1 MFDLCYL
8 CQHKQLTKM
17 KMKNLRLLLIAFLC
31 TVAVNATAQKKFSV
45 YGVGFYNVENLFD
58 TCHDVGKRDFEY
70 LPNGSNRWN
79 ARKYKSKLRNM
90 SRALA
95 DLGTDVL
102 PNVGCAVIGMA
113 EVENAKA
120 LDDLTAEAPLRARG
134 YKYILVEGPDMRG
147 VDVALLYNP
156 SLFTPT
162 DTAYHYYIKKDVEA
176 EEEDEAREE
185 LELTEDEQAVSNA
198 AEKDPTIAAVLKP
211 DMLPKYPGGVAE
223 LMKWMQEEVKYP
235 TAAAKDKI
243 EGRVLVQFVVNEH
256 GKVVNPKVIKGV
268 HPLLDAEALRAVS
281 EMKDWEPGVKNGV
294 AVRVKYTLPV
304 RFAMDGGPDLPKNV
318 SHTRGFLTITGK
330 LAGETVTIIVCHWPS
345 RFNGSER
352 REWAGHQV
360 HKIVEDLLAKNPDNK
375 IFVMGDLNDDP
386 TNKSVTEGLR
396 GKAEIKDVKEG
407 DMYNP
412 WYNILAKDGQGTLA
426 YGGSWNLFDQILMT
440 PNLLDIS
447 GKKDY
452 TTLKYWKCQIQRR
465 NYLFQTEGRYK
476 GNPKRTHAGGVWL
489 DGYSDHLPTIVY
501 LVKEQ
506 K

>member
-1 MFDLCYL
+1 
-8 CQHKQLTKM
+8 M
-17 KMKNLRLLLIAFLC
+17 KMKNLRLLLITFLC
-31 TVAVNATAQKKFSV
+31 TVAVNAMAQKKFSV
-45 YGVGFYNVENLFD
+45 YGVGFYNQENLFD
-58 TCHDVGKRDFEY
+58 TCHDVGKRDFEF
-70 LPNGSNRWN
+70 LPTGSNRWN

-95 DLGTDVL
+95 DMGTDVL
-102 PNVGCAVIGMA
+102 PNVGCAIIGLS

-156 SLFTPT
+156 ALFTPT
-162 DTAYHYYIKKDVEA
+162 DTTYHYYYKKDVKEET
-176 EEEDEAREE
+176 EEEAMDELRLSREE
-185 LELTEDEQAVSNA
+185 QALENSVRWDDVEVPDQQPEFPGGASRLVEWLNKSIRYPEAARA
-198 AEKDPTIAAVLKP
+198 AER
-211 DMLPKYPGGVAE
+211 
-223 LMKWMQEEVKYP
+223 
-235 TAAAKDKI
+235 
-243 EGRVLVQFVVNEH
+243 EGRVIVQFVVDKD
-256 GKVVNPKVIKGV
+256 GSVLSPKVLSGIS
-268 HPLLDAEALRAVS
+268 PDIDSEALRVVG
-281 EMKDWEPGVKNGV
+281 EMPKWEAGMKEGVP
-294 AVRVKYTLPV
+294 VRSKYTIPVTFSFAKVNLP
-304 RFAMDGGPDLPKNV
+304 LNV

-345 RFNGSER
+345 RFSGSER
-352 REWAGHQV
+352 REWAGQQV

-375 IFVMGDLNDDP
+375 VFVMGDLNDDP

-396 GKAEIKDVKEG
+396 GKSEIKDVKDG

-412 WYNILAKDGQGTLA
+412 WYNILVKEGQGTLA

-440 PNLLDIS
+440 PNILDRE

-452 TTLKYWKCQIQRR
+452 SSLKYWKCQIFRR

>member
-1 MFDLCYL
+1 
-8 CQHKQLTKM
+8 M
-17 KMKNLRLLLIAFLC
+17 KMKNLRLLLLTIMC
-31 TVAVNATAQKKFSV
+31 TVAVNAMAQKKYSV

-95 DLGTDVL
+95 ELGTDVL

-120 LDDLTAEAPLRARG
+120 LDDLTAEEPLRARG
-134 YKYILVEGPDMRG
+134 YKYILVEGPDQRG

-156 SLFTPT
+156 ALFTPT
-162 DTAYHYYIKKDVEA
+162 DTVYHYYYKKDVKEET
-176 EEEDEAREE
+176 EEEAMDELR
-185 LELTEDEQAVSNA
+185 LTNEEQAVA
-198 AEKDPTIAAVLKP
+198 DAVEKDPTVEANSDQIQ
-211 DMLPKYPGGVAE
+211 LPKYPGGMAE
-223 LMKWMQEEVKYP
+223 LMKWMQKEVKYP
-235 TAAAKDKI
+235 KDALREEI
-243 EGRVLVQFVVNEH
+243 EGRVLVQFYVDRD
-256 GKVVNPKVIKGV
+256 GKVMNPKVLKGI
-268 HPLLDAEALRAVS
+268 HPLLDAEALRAVG
-281 EMKDWEPGVKNGV
+281 EMKNWEPGMKDGV
-294 AVRVKYTLPV
+294 PLKVLYRLPV
-304 RFAMDGGPDLPKNV
+304 RFALGGSDVPENV

-345 RFNGSER
+345 RFSGSER
-352 REWAGHQV
+352 REWAGQQV

-447 GKKDY
+447 GNKDY

>member
-1 MFDLCYL
+1 
-8 CQHKQLTKM
+8 M
-17 KMKNLRLLLIAFLC
+17 KMKNLRLLLITIMC
-31 TVAVNATAQKKFSV
+31 IVAMNASAQKKFSV
-45 YGVGFYNVENLFD
+45 YGVGFYNQENLFD

-102 PNVGCAVIGMA
+102 PNVGCAIIGLS

-120 LDDLTAEAPLRARG
+120 LDDLTAEEPLRARG
-134 YKYILVEGPDMRG
+134 YKYILVEGPDQRG

-156 SLFTPT
+156 ALFTPT
-162 DTAYHYYIKKDVEA
+162 DTVYHYYYKKDVKEET
-176 EEEDEAREE
+176 EEEAADELRLSNE
-185 LELTEDEQAVSNA
+185 EQAVA
-198 AEKDPTIAAVLKP
+198 DAVEKDPTVVDVLKP
-211 DMLPKYPGGVAE
+211 DMLPKYPGGMAE
-223 LMKWMQEEVKYP
+223 LMKWLQKEVKYP

-281 EMKDWEPGVKNGV
+281 EMKNWEQGVKDGV
-294 AVRVKYTLPV
+294 AVRVRYTLPV
-304 RFAMDGGPDLPKNV
+304 RFAIGGTDVPENV

-330 LAGETVTIIVCHWPS
+330 LAGETVTIIVCHWP
-345 RFNGSER
+345 R
-352 REWAGHQV
+352 
-360 HKIVEDLLAKNPDNK
+360 

-412 WYNILAKDGQGTLA
+412 WYNILVKEGQGTLA

-440 PNLLDIS
+440 PNILDRE

-452 TTLKYWKCQIQRR
+452 SSLKYWKCQIFRR

>member
-1 MFDLCYL
+1 MI
-8 CQHKQLTKM
+8 T
-17 KMKNLRLLLIAFLC
+17 FLC
-31 TVAVNATAQKKFSV
+31 TVAVNAMAQKKFSV
-45 YGVGFYNVENLFD
+45 YGVGFYNQENLFD
-58 TCHDVGKRDFEY
+58 TCHDVGKRDFEF
-70 LPNGSNRWN
+70 LPTGSNRWN

-95 DLGTDVL
+95 DMGTDVL
-102 PNVGCAVIGMA
+102 PNVGCAIIGLS

-156 SLFTPT
+156 ALFTPT
-162 DTAYHYYIKKDVEA
+162 DTTYHYYYKKDVKEET
-176 EEEDEAREE
+176 EEEAMDELRLSREE
-185 LELTEDEQAVSNA
+185 QALENSVRWDDVEVPDQQPKFPGGASRLVEWLNKSIRYPEAARA
-198 AEKDPTIAAVLKP
+198 AER
-211 DMLPKYPGGVAE
+211 
-223 LMKWMQEEVKYP
+223 
-235 TAAAKDKI
+235 
-243 EGRVLVQFVVNEH
+243 EGRVIVQFVVDKD
-256 GKVVNPKVIKGV
+256 GSVLSPKVLSGIS
-268 HPLLDAEALRAVS
+268 PDIDAEALRVVG
-281 EMKDWEPGVKNGV
+281 EMPKWEAGMKEGVP
-294 AVRVKYTLPV
+294 VRSKYTIPVTFSFAKVNLP
-304 RFAMDGGPDLPKNV
+304 LNV

-345 RFNGSER
+345 RFSGSER
-352 REWAGHQV
+352 REWAGQQV

-375 IFVMGDLNDDP
+375 VFVMGDLNDDP

-396 GKAEIKDVKEG
+396 GKSEIKDVKDG

-412 WYNILAKDGQGTLA
+412 WYNILVKEGQGTLA

-440 PNLLDIS
+440 PNIIDRE

-452 TTLKYWKCQIQRR
+452 SSLKYWKCQIFRR

>member
-1 MFDLCYL
+1 
-8 CQHKQLTKM
+8 M
-17 KMKNLRLLLIAFLC
+17 KMKNLRLLLITFLC
-31 TVAVNATAQKKFSV
+31 TVAVNAMAQKKFSV
-45 YGVGFYNVENLFD
+45 YGVGFYNQENLFD
-58 TCHDVGKRDFEY
+58 TCHDVGKRDFEF
-70 LPNGSNRWN
+70 LPTGSNRWN

-95 DLGTDVL
+95 DMGTDVL
-102 PNVGCAVIGMA
+102 PNVGCAIIGLS

-120 LDDLTAEAPLRARG
+120 LDDLTAEEPLRARG

-156 SLFTPT
+156 ALFTPT
-162 DTAYHYYIKKDVEA
+162 DTTYHYYYKKDVKEET
-176 EEEDEAREE
+176 EEEAMDELRLSREE
-185 LELTEDEQAVSNA
+185 QALENSVRWDDVEVPDQQPEFPGGASRLVEWLNKSIRYPEAARA
-198 AEKDPTIAAVLKP
+198 AER
-211 DMLPKYPGGVAE
+211 
-223 LMKWMQEEVKYP
+223 
-235 TAAAKDKI
+235 
-243 EGRVLVQFVVNEH
+243 EGRVIVQFVVDKD
-256 GKVVNPKVIKGV
+256 GSVLSPKVLSGIS
-268 HPLLDAEALRAVS
+268 PDIDSEALRVVG
-281 EMKDWEPGVKNGV
+281 EMPKWEAGMKEGVP
-294 AVRVKYTLPV
+294 VRSKYTIPVTFSFAKVNLP
-304 RFAMDGGPDLPKNV
+304 LNV

-345 RFNGSER
+345 RFSGSER
-352 REWAGHQV
+352 REWAGQQV

-396 GKAEIKDVKEG
+396 GKSEIKDVKDG

-412 WYNILAKDGQGTLA
+412 WYNILVKEGQGTLA

-440 PNLLDIS
+440 PNILDRE

-452 TTLKYWKCQIQRR
+452 SSLKYWKCQIFRR

>member
-1 MFDLCYL
+1 M
-8 CQHKQLTKM
+8 M
-17 KMKNLRLLLIAFLC
+17 KMKNLRLLLITFLC
-31 TVAVNATAQKKFSV
+31 TVAVNAMAQKKFSV
-45 YGVGFYNVENLFD
+45 YGVGFYNQENLFD
-58 TCHDVGKRDFEY
+58 TCHDVGKRDFEF
-70 LPNGSNRWN
+70 LPTGSNRWN

-95 DLGTDVL
+95 DMGTDVL
-102 PNVGCAVIGMA
+102 PNVGCAIIGLS

-120 LDDLTAEAPLRARG
+120 LDDLTAEEPLRARG

-156 SLFTPT
+156 ALFTPT
-162 DTAYHYYIKKDVEA
+162 DTTYHYYYKKDVKEET
-176 EEEDEAREE
+176 EEEAMDELRLSREE
-185 LELTEDEQAVSNA
+185 QALENSVRWDDVEVPDQQPEFPGGASRLVEWLNKSIRYPEAARA
-198 AEKDPTIAAVLKP
+198 AER
-211 DMLPKYPGGVAE
+211 
-223 LMKWMQEEVKYP
+223 
-235 TAAAKDKI
+235 
-243 EGRVLVQFVVNEH
+243 EGRVIVQFVVDKD
-256 GKVVNPKVIKGV
+256 GSVLSPKVLSGIS
-268 HPLLDAEALRAVS
+268 PDIDSEALRVVG
-281 EMKDWEPGVKNGV
+281 EMPKWEAGMKEGVP
-294 AVRVKYTLPV
+294 VRSKYTIPVTFSFAKVNLP
-304 RFAMDGGPDLPKNV
+304 LNV

-345 RFNGSER
+345 RFSGSER
-352 REWAGHQV
+352 REWAGQQV

-396 GKAEIKDVKEG
+396 GKSEIKDVKDG

-412 WYNILAKDGQGTLA
+412 WYNILVKEGQGTLA

-440 PNLLDIS
+440 PNILDRE

-452 TTLKYWKCQIQRR
+452 SSLKYWKCQIFRR

>member
-1 MFDLCYL
+1 
-8 CQHKQLTKM
+8 M
-17 KMKNLRLLLIAFLC
+17 KMKNLRLLLITFLC
-31 TVAVNATAQKKFSV
+31 TVAVNAMAQKKFSV
-45 YGVGFYNVENLFD
+45 YGVGFYNQENLFD
-58 TCHDVGKRDFEY
+58 TCHDEGKRDFEF
-70 LPNGSNRWN
+70 LPTGSNRWN

-95 DLGTDVL
+95 DMGTDVL
-102 PNVGCAVIGMA
+102 PNVGCAIIGLS

-120 LDDLTAEAPLRARG
+120 LDDLTAEEPLRARG

-156 SLFTPT
+156 ALFTPT
-162 DTAYHYYIKKDVEA
+162 DTVYHYYYKKDVKEET
-176 EEEDEAREE
+176 EEEAMDELRLSREE
-185 LELTEDEQAVSNA
+185 QALENSVRWDDVEVPDQQPKFPGGASRLVEWLNKSIRYPEAARA
-198 AEKDPTIAAVLKP
+198 AER
-211 DMLPKYPGGVAE
+211 
-223 LMKWMQEEVKYP
+223 
-235 TAAAKDKI
+235 
-243 EGRVLVQFVVNEH
+243 EGRVIVQFVVDKD
-256 GKVVNPKVIKGV
+256 GSVLSPKVLSGIS
-268 HPLLDAEALRAVS
+268 PDIDAEALRVVG
-281 EMKDWEPGVKNGV
+281 EMPKWEAGMKEGVP
-294 AVRVKYTLPV
+294 VRSKYTIPVTFSFAKVNLP
-304 RFAMDGGPDLPKNV
+304 LNV

-345 RFNGSER
+345 RFSGSER
-352 REWAGHQV
+352 REWAGQQV
-360 HKIVEDLLAKNPDNK
+360 HNIVEDLLVKNPDNK

-396 GKAEIKDVKEG
+396 GKSEIKDVKDG

-412 WYNILAKDGQGTLA
+412 WYNILVKEGQGTLA

-440 PNLLDIS
+440 PNIIDRE

-452 TTLKYWKCQIQRR
+452 SSLKYWKCQIFRR

>member
-1 MFDLCYL
+1 
-8 CQHKQLTKM
+8 M
-17 KMKNLRLLLIAFLC
+17 KMKNLRLLLITFLC
-31 TVAVNATAQKKFSV
+31 TVAVNAMAQKKFSV
-45 YGVGFYNVENLFD
+45 YGVGFYNQENLFD
-58 TCHDVGKRDFEY
+58 TCHDVGKRDFEF
-70 LPNGSNRWN
+70 LPTGSNRWN

-95 DLGTDVL
+95 DMGTDVL
-102 PNVGCAVIGMA
+102 PNVGCAIIGLS

-156 SLFTPT
+156 ALFTPT
-162 DTAYHYYIKKDVEA
+162 DTTYHYYYKKDVKEET
-176 EEEDEAREE
+176 EEEAMDELRLSREE
-185 LELTEDEQAVSNA
+185 QALENSVRWDDVEVPDQQPEFPGGASRLVEWLNKSIRYPEAARA
-198 AEKDPTIAAVLKP
+198 AER
-211 DMLPKYPGGVAE
+211 
-223 LMKWMQEEVKYP
+223 
-235 TAAAKDKI
+235 
-243 EGRVLVQFVVNEH
+243 EGRVIVQFVVDKD
-256 GKVVNPKVIKGV
+256 GSVLSPKVLSGIS
-268 HPLLDAEALRAVS
+268 PDIDSEALRVVG
-281 EMKDWEPGVKNGV
+281 EMPKWEAGMKEGVP
-294 AVRVKYTLPV
+294 VRSKYTIPVTFSFAKVNLP
-304 RFAMDGGPDLPKNV
+304 LNV
-318 SHTRGFLTITGK
+318 SHPRGFLTITGK

-345 RFNGSER
+345 RFSGSER
-352 REWAGHQV
+352 REWAGQQV

-396 GKAEIKDVKEG
+396 GKSEIKDVKDG

-412 WYNILAKDGQGTLA
+412 WYNILVKEGQGTLA

-440 PNLLDIS
+440 PNILDRE

-452 TTLKYWKCQIQRR
+452 SSLKYWKCQIFRR

>member
-1 MFDLCYL
+1 
-8 CQHKQLTKM
+8 
-17 KMKNLRLLLIAFLC
+17 MKNLRLLLITFLC
-31 TVAVNATAQKKFSV
+31 TVAVNAMAQKKFSV
-45 YGVGFYNVENLFD
+45 YGVGFYNQENLFD
-58 TCHDVGKRDFEY
+58 TCHDVGKRDFEF
-70 LPNGSNRWN
+70 LPTGSNRWN

-95 DLGTDVL
+95 DMGTDVL
-102 PNVGCAVIGMA
+102 PNVGCAIIGLS

-120 LDDLTAEAPLRARG
+120 LDDLTAEEPLRARG

-156 SLFTPT
+156 ALFTPT
-162 DTAYHYYIKKDVEA
+162 DTTYHYYYKKDVKEET
-176 EEEDEAREE
+176 EEEAMDELRLSREE
-185 LELTEDEQAVSNA
+185 QALENSVRWDDVEVPDQQPEFPGGASRLVEWLNKSIRYPEAARA
-198 AEKDPTIAAVLKP
+198 AER
-211 DMLPKYPGGVAE
+211 
-223 LMKWMQEEVKYP
+223 
-235 TAAAKDKI
+235 
-243 EGRVLVQFVVNEH
+243 EGRVIVQFVVDKD
-256 GKVVNPKVIKGV
+256 GSVLSPKVLSGIS
-268 HPLLDAEALRAVS
+268 PDIDSEALRVVG
-281 EMKDWEPGVKNGV
+281 EMPKWEAGMKEGVP
-294 AVRVKYTLPV
+294 VRSKYTIPVTFSFAKVNLP
-304 RFAMDGGPDLPKNV
+304 LNV

-345 RFNGSER
+345 RFSGSER
-352 REWAGHQV
+352 REWAGQQV

-396 GKAEIKDVKEG
+396 GKSEIKDVKDG

-412 WYNILAKDGQGTLA
+412 WYNILVKEGQGTLA

-440 PNLLDIS
+440 PNILDRE

-452 TTLKYWKCQIQRR
+452 SSLKYWKCQIFRR

>member
-1 MFDLCYL
+1 
-8 CQHKQLTKM
+8 M
-17 KMKNLRLLLIAFLC
+17 KMKNLRLLLITFLC
-31 TVAVNATAQKKFSV
+31 TVAVNAMAQKKFSV
-45 YGVGFYNVENLFD
+45 YGVGFYNQENLFD
-58 TCHDVGKRDFEY
+58 TCHDVGKRDFEF
-70 LPNGSNRWN
+70 LPTGSNRWN

-95 DLGTDVL
+95 DMGTDVL
-102 PNVGCAVIGMA
+102 PNVGCAIIGLS

-156 SLFTPT
+156 ALFTPT
-162 DTAYHYYIKKDVEA
+162 DTTYHYYYKKDVKEET
-176 EEEDEAREE
+176 EEEAMDELRLSREE
-185 LELTEDEQAVSNA
+185 QALENSVRWDDVEVPDQQPEFPGGASRLVEWLNKSIRYPEAARA
-198 AEKDPTIAAVLKP
+198 AER
-211 DMLPKYPGGVAE
+211 
-223 LMKWMQEEVKYP
+223 
-235 TAAAKDKI
+235 
-243 EGRVLVQFVVNEH
+243 EGRVIVQFVVDKD
-256 GKVVNPKVIKGV
+256 GSVLSPKVLSGIS
-268 HPLLDAEALRAVS
+268 PDIDSEALRVVG
-281 EMKDWEPGVKNGV
+281 EMPKWEAGMKEGVP
-294 AVRVKYTLPV
+294 VRSKYTIPVTFSFAKVNLP
-304 RFAMDGGPDLPKNV
+304 LNV

-345 RFNGSER
+345 RFSGSER
-352 REWAGHQV
+352 REWAGQQV

-396 GKAEIKDVKEG
+396 GKSEIKDVKDG

-412 WYNILAKDGQGTLA
+412 WYNILVKEGQGTLA

-440 PNLLDIS
+440 PNILDRE

-452 TTLKYWKCQIQRR
+452 SSLKYWKCQIFRR

>member
-1 MFDLCYL
+1 
-8 CQHKQLTKM
+8 M
-17 KMKNLRLLLIAFLC
+17 KMKNLRLLLITFLC
-31 TVAVNATAQKKFSV
+31 TVAVNAMAQKKFSV
-45 YGVGFYNVENLFD
+45 YGVGFYNQENLFD
-58 TCHDVGKRDFEY
+58 TCHDEGKRDFEF
-70 LPNGSNRWN
+70 LPTGSNRWN

-95 DLGTDVL
+95 DMGTDVL
-102 PNVGCAVIGMA
+102 PNVGCAIIGLS

-120 LDDLTAEAPLRARG
+120 LDDLTAEEPLRARG

-156 SLFTPT
+156 ALFTPT
-162 DTAYHYYIKKDVEA
+162 DTVYHYYYKKDVKEET
-176 EEEDEAREE
+176 EEEAMDELRLSREE
-185 LELTEDEQAVSNA
+185 QALENSVRWDDVEVPDQQPKFPGGASRLVEWLNKSIRYPEAARA
-198 AEKDPTIAAVLKP
+198 AER
-211 DMLPKYPGGVAE
+211 
-223 LMKWMQEEVKYP
+223 
-235 TAAAKDKI
+235 
-243 EGRVLVQFVVNEH
+243 EGRVIVQFVVDKD
-256 GKVVNPKVIKGV
+256 GSVLSPKVLSGIS
-268 HPLLDAEALRAVS
+268 PDIDAEALRVVG
-281 EMKDWEPGVKNGV
+281 EMPKWEAGMKEGVP
-294 AVRVKYTLPV
+294 VRSKYTIPVTFSFAKVNLP
-304 RFAMDGGPDLPKNV
+304 LNV

-345 RFNGSER
+345 RFSGSER
-352 REWAGHQV
+352 REWAGQQV

-396 GKAEIKDVKEG
+396 GKSEIKDVKDG

-412 WYNILAKDGQGTLA
+412 WYNILVKEGQGTLA

-440 PNLLDIS
+440 PNILDRE

-452 TTLKYWKCQIQRR
+452 SSLKYWKCQIFRR

>member
-1 MFDLCYL
+1 MI
-8 CQHKQLTKM
+8 T
-17 KMKNLRLLLIAFLC
+17 FLC
-31 TVAVNATAQKKFSV
+31 TVAVNAMAQKKFSV
-45 YGVGFYNVENLFD
+45 YGVGFYNQENLFD
-58 TCHDVGKRDFEY
+58 TCHDVGKRDFEF
-70 LPNGSNRWN
+70 LPTGSNRWN

-95 DLGTDVL
+95 DMGTDVL
-102 PNVGCAVIGMA
+102 PNVGCAIIGLS

-120 LDDLTAEAPLRARG
+120 LDDLTAEEPLRARG

-156 SLFTPT
+156 ALFTPT
-162 DTAYHYYIKKDVEA
+162 DTTYHYYYKKDVKEET
-176 EEEDEAREE
+176 EEEAMDELRLSREE
-185 LELTEDEQAVSNA
+185 QALENSVRWDDVEVPDQQPEFPGGASRLVEWLNKSIRYPEAARA
-198 AEKDPTIAAVLKP
+198 AER
-211 DMLPKYPGGVAE
+211 
-223 LMKWMQEEVKYP
+223 
-235 TAAAKDKI
+235 
-243 EGRVLVQFVVNEH
+243 EGRVIVQFVVDKD
-256 GKVVNPKVIKGV
+256 GSVLSPKVLSGIS
-268 HPLLDAEALRAVS
+268 PDIDSEALRVVG
-281 EMKDWEPGVKNGV
+281 EMPKWEAGMKEGVP
-294 AVRVKYTLPV
+294 VRSKYTIPVTFSFAKVNLP
-304 RFAMDGGPDLPKNV
+304 LNV

-345 RFNGSER
+345 RFSGSER
-352 REWAGHQV
+352 REWAGQQV

-396 GKAEIKDVKEG
+396 GKSEIKDVKDG

-412 WYNILAKDGQGTLA
+412 WYNILVKEGQGTLA

-440 PNLLDIS
+440 PNILDRE

-452 TTLKYWKCQIQRR
+452 SSLKYWKCQIFRR

>member
-1 MFDLCYL
+1 
-8 CQHKQLTKM
+8 
-17 KMKNLRLLLIAFLC
+17 MKNLRLLLITFLC
-31 TVAVNATAQKKFSV
+31 MVAVNAMAQKKFSV
-45 YGVGFYNVENLFD
+45 YGVGFYNQENLFD
-58 TCHDVGKRDFEY
+58 TCHDVGKRDFEF
-70 LPNGSNRWN
+70 LPTGSNRWN

-95 DLGTDVL
+95 DMGTDVL
-102 PNVGCAVIGMA
+102 PNVGCAIIGLS

-120 LDDLTAEAPLRARG
+120 LDDLTAEEPLRARG

-156 SLFTPT
+156 ALFTPT
-162 DTAYHYYIKKDVEA
+162 DTTYHYYYKKDVKEET
-176 EEEDEAREE
+176 EEEAMDELRLSREE
-185 LELTEDEQAVSNA
+185 QALENSVRWDDVEVPDQQPEFPGGASRLVEWLNKSIRYPEAARA
-198 AEKDPTIAAVLKP
+198 AER
-211 DMLPKYPGGVAE
+211 
-223 LMKWMQEEVKYP
+223 
-235 TAAAKDKI
+235 
-243 EGRVLVQFVVNEH
+243 EGRVIVQFVVDKD
-256 GKVVNPKVIKGV
+256 GSVLSPKVLSGIS
-268 HPLLDAEALRAVS
+268 PDIDSEALRVVG
-281 EMKDWEPGVKNGV
+281 EMPKWEAGMKEGVP
-294 AVRVKYTLPV
+294 VRSKYTIPVTFSFAKVNLP
-304 RFAMDGGPDLPKNV
+304 LNV

-345 RFNGSER
+345 RFSGSER
-352 REWAGHQV
+352 REWAGQQV

-375 IFVMGDLNDDP
+375 VFVMGDLNDDP

-396 GKAEIKDVKEG
+396 GKSEIKDVKDG

-412 WYNILAKDGQGTLA
+412 WYNILVKEGQGTLA

-440 PNLLDIS
+440 PNILDRE

-452 TTLKYWKCQIQRR
+452 SSLKYWKCQIFRR

>member
-1 MFDLCYL
+1 
-8 CQHKQLTKM
+8 
-17 KMKNLRLLLIAFLC
+17 MKNLRLLLITFLC
-31 TVAVNATAQKKFSV
+31 TVAVNAMAQKKFSV
-45 YGVGFYNVENLFD
+45 YGVGFYNQENLFD
-58 TCHDVGKRDFEY
+58 TCHDEGKRDFEF
-70 LPNGSNRWN
+70 LPTGSNRWN

-95 DLGTDVL
+95 DMGTDVL
-102 PNVGCAVIGMA
+102 PNVGCAIIGLS

-120 LDDLTAEAPLRARG
+120 LDDLTAEEPLRARG

-156 SLFTPT
+156 ALFTPT
-162 DTAYHYYIKKDVEA
+162 DTTYHYYYKKDVKEET
-176 EEEDEAREE
+176 EEEAMDELRLSREE
-185 LELTEDEQAVSNA
+185 QALENSVRWDDVEVPDQQPKFPGGASRLVEWLNKSIRYPEAARA
-198 AEKDPTIAAVLKP
+198 AER
-211 DMLPKYPGGVAE
+211 
-223 LMKWMQEEVKYP
+223 
-235 TAAAKDKI
+235 
-243 EGRVLVQFVVNEH
+243 EGRVIVQFVVDKD
-256 GKVVNPKVIKGV
+256 GSVLSPKVLSGIS
-268 HPLLDAEALRAVS
+268 PDIDAEALRVVG
-281 EMKDWEPGVKNGV
+281 EMPKWEAGMKEGVP
-294 AVRVKYTLPV
+294 VRSKYTIPVTFSFAKVNLP
-304 RFAMDGGPDLPKNV
+304 LNV

-345 RFNGSER
+345 RFSGSER
-352 REWAGHQV
+352 REWAGQQV

-375 IFVMGDLNDDP
+375 VFVMGDLNDDP

-396 GKAEIKDVKEG
+396 GKSEIKDVKDG

-412 WYNILAKDGQGTLA
+412 WYNILVKEGQGTLV

-440 PNLLDIS
+440 PNIIDRE

-452 TTLKYWKCQIQRR
+452 SSLKYWKCQIFRR

>member
-1 MFDLCYL
+1 
-8 CQHKQLTKM
+8 
-17 KMKNLRLLLIAFLC
+17 MKNLRLLLITFLC
-31 TVAVNATAQKKFSV
+31 TVAVNAMAQKKFSV
-45 YGVGFYNVENLFD
+45 YGVGFYNQENLFD
-58 TCHDVGKRDFEY
+58 TCHDVGKRDFEF
-70 LPNGSNRWN
+70 LPTGSNRWN

-95 DLGTDVL
+95 DMGTDVL
-102 PNVGCAVIGMA
+102 PNVGCAIIGLS

-156 SLFTPT
+156 ALFTPT
-162 DTAYHYYIKKDVEA
+162 DTTYHYYYKKDVKEET
-176 EEEDEAREE
+176 EEEAMDELRLSREE
-185 LELTEDEQAVSNA
+185 QALENSVRWDDVEVPDQQPKFPGGASRLVEWLNKSIRYPEAARA
-198 AEKDPTIAAVLKP
+198 AER
-211 DMLPKYPGGVAE
+211 
-223 LMKWMQEEVKYP
+223 
-235 TAAAKDKI
+235 
-243 EGRVLVQFVVNEH
+243 EGRVIVQFVVDKD
-256 GKVVNPKVIKGV
+256 GSVLSPKVLSGIS
-268 HPLLDAEALRAVS
+268 PDIDSEALRVVG
-281 EMKDWEPGVKNGV
+281 EMPKWEAGMKEGVP
-294 AVRVKYTLPV
+294 VRSKYTIPVTFSFAKVNLP
-304 RFAMDGGPDLPKNV
+304 LNV

-345 RFNGSER
+345 RFSGSER
-352 REWAGHQV
+352 REWAGQQV

-375 IFVMGDLNDDP
+375 VFVMGDLNDDP

-396 GKAEIKDVKEG
+396 GKSEIKDVKDG

-412 WYNILAKDGQGTLA
+412 WYNILVKEGQGTLA

-440 PNLLDIS
+440 PNILDRE

-452 TTLKYWKCQIQRR
+452 SSLKYWKCQIFRR

>member
-1 MFDLCYL
+1 
-8 CQHKQLTKM
+8 M
-17 KMKNLRLLLIAFLC
+17 KMKNLRLLLITFLC
-31 TVAVNATAQKKFSV
+31 TVAVNAMAQKKFSV
-45 YGVGFYNVENLFD
+45 YGVGFYNQENLFD
-58 TCHDVGKRDFEY
+58 TCHDVGKRDFEF
-70 LPNGSNRWN
+70 LPTGSNRWN

-95 DLGTDVL
+95 DMGTDVL
-102 PNVGCAVIGMA
+102 PNVGCAIIGLS

-120 LDDLTAEAPLRARG
+120 LDDLTAEEPLRARG

-156 SLFTPT
+156 ALFTPT
-162 DTAYHYYIKKDVEA
+162 DTTYHYYYKKDVKEET
-176 EEEDEAREE
+176 EEEAMDELRLSREE
-185 LELTEDEQAVSNA
+185 QALENSVRWDDVEVPDQQPKFPGGASRLVEWLNKSIRYPEAARA
-198 AEKDPTIAAVLKP
+198 AER
-211 DMLPKYPGGVAE
+211 
-223 LMKWMQEEVKYP
+223 
-235 TAAAKDKI
+235 
-243 EGRVLVQFVVNEH
+243 EGRVIVQFVVDKD
-256 GKVVNPKVIKGV
+256 GSVLSPKVLSGIS
-268 HPLLDAEALRAVS
+268 PDIDAEALRVVG
-281 EMKDWEPGVKNGV
+281 EMPKWEAGMKEGVP
-294 AVRVKYTLPV
+294 VRSKYTIPVTFSFAKVNLP
-304 RFAMDGGPDLPKNV
+304 LNV

-345 RFNGSER
+345 RFSGSER
-352 REWAGHQV
+352 REWAGQQV

-375 IFVMGDLNDDP
+375 VFVMGDLNDDP

-396 GKAEIKDVKEG
+396 GKSEIKDVKDG

-412 WYNILAKDGQGTLA
+412 WYNILVKEGQGTLV

-440 PNLLDIS
+440 PNIIDRE

-452 TTLKYWKCQIQRR
+452 SSLKYWKCQIFRR

>member
-1 MFDLCYL
+1 
-8 CQHKQLTKM
+8 M
-17 KMKNLRLLLIAFLC
+17 KMKNLRLLLIIFLC
-31 TVAVNATAQKKFSV
+31 TVAVNAMAQKKFSV
-45 YGVGFYNVENLFD
+45 YGVGFYNQENLFD
-58 TCHDVGKRDFEY
+58 TCHDVGKRDFEF
-70 LPNGSNRWN
+70 LPTGSNRWN

-95 DLGTDVL
+95 DMGTDVL
-102 PNVGCAVIGMA
+102 PNVGCAIIGLS

-156 SLFTPT
+156 ALFTPT
-162 DTAYHYYIKKDVEA
+162 DTTYHYYYKKDVKEET
-176 EEEDEAREE
+176 EEEAMDELRLSRE
-185 LELTEDEQAVSNA
+185 EQAVA
-198 AEKDPTIAAVLKP
+198 DAVEKDPTVVDVLKP
-211 DMLPKYPGGVAE
+211 DMLPKYPGGMAE
-223 LMKWMQEEVKYP
+223 LMKWLQKEVKYP
-235 TAAAKDKI
+235 TAAAKDEI

-281 EMKDWEPGVKNGV
+281 EMKDWEPGMKDGV
-294 AVRVKYTLPV
+294 AVRVRYTLPV
-304 RFAMDGGPDLPKNV
+304 RFAMGGTDVPENV

-345 RFNGSER
+345 RFSGSER
-352 REWAGHQV
+352 REWAGQQV

-375 IFVMGDLNDDP
+375 VFVMGDLNDDP

-396 GKAEIKDVKEG
+396 GKSEIKDVKDG

-412 WYNILAKDGQGTLA
+412 WYNILVKEGQGTLA

-440 PNLLDIS
+440 PNILDRE

-452 TTLKYWKCQIQRR
+452 SSLKYWKCQIFRR

>member
-1 MFDLCYL
+1 
-8 CQHKQLTKM
+8 M

-162 DTAYHYYIKKDVEA
+162 DTAYHYYYNKTEGMDVVEDTVKLTDEQKLQAANAQLDTLDVE
-176 EEEDEAREE
+176 
-185 LELTEDEQAVSNA
+185 
-198 AEKDPTIAAVLKP
+198 
-211 DMLPKYPGGVAE
+211 
-223 LMKWMQEEVKYP
+223 
-235 TAAAKDKI
+235 TA
-243 EGRVLVQFVVNEH
+243 
-256 GKVVNPKVIKGV
+256 
-268 HPLLDAEALRAVS
+268 
-281 EMKDWEPGVKNGV
+281 
-294 AVRVKYTLPV
+294 
-304 RFAMDGGPDLPKNV
+304 LPKNV

-386 TNKSVTEGLR
+386 MNKSVTEGLR

-440 PNLLDIS
+440 PNILNRD

-452 TTLKYWKCQIQRR
+452 SSLKYWKCQIHRR

-489 DGYSDHLPTIVY
+489 DGYSDHLPTVVY

>member
-1 MFDLCYL
+1 MI
-8 CQHKQLTKM
+8 T
-17 KMKNLRLLLIAFLC
+17 FLC
-31 TVAVNATAQKKFSV
+31 TVAVNAMAQKKFSV
-45 YGVGFYNVENLFD
+45 YGVGFYNQENLFD
-58 TCHDVGKRDFEY
+58 TCHDEGKRDFEF
-70 LPNGSNRWN
+70 LPTGSNRWN

-95 DLGTDVL
+95 DMGTDVL
-102 PNVGCAVIGMA
+102 PNVGCAIIGLS

-120 LDDLTAEAPLRARG
+120 LDDLTAEEPLRARG

-156 SLFTPT
+156 ALFTPT
-162 DTAYHYYIKKDVEA
+162 DTVYHYYYKKDVKEET
-176 EEEDEAREE
+176 EEEAMDELRLSREE
-185 LELTEDEQAVSNA
+185 QALENSVRWDDVEVPDQQPKFPGGASRLVEWLNKSIRYPEAARA
-198 AEKDPTIAAVLKP
+198 AER
-211 DMLPKYPGGVAE
+211 
-223 LMKWMQEEVKYP
+223 
-235 TAAAKDKI
+235 
-243 EGRVLVQFVVNEH
+243 EGRVIVQFVVDKD
-256 GKVVNPKVIKGV
+256 GSVLSPKVLSGIS
-268 HPLLDAEALRAVS
+268 PDIDAEALRVVG
-281 EMKDWEPGVKNGV
+281 EMPKWEAGMKEGVP
-294 AVRVKYTLPV
+294 VRSKYTIPVTFSFAKVNLP
-304 RFAMDGGPDLPKNV
+304 LNV

-345 RFNGSER
+345 RFSGSER
-352 REWAGHQV
+352 REWAGQQV
-360 HKIVEDLLAKNPDNK
+360 HNIVEDLLVKNPDNK

-396 GKAEIKDVKEG
+396 GKSEIKDVKDG

-412 WYNILAKDGQGTLA
+412 WYNILVKEGQGTLA

-440 PNLLDIS
+440 PNIIDRE

-452 TTLKYWKCQIQRR
+452 SSLKYWKCQIFRR

>member
-1 MFDLCYL
+1 
-8 CQHKQLTKM
+8 M
-17 KMKNLRLLLIAFLC
+17 KMKNLRLLLLTFLC
-31 TVAVNATAQKKFSV
+31 TVAVNAMAQKKFSV
-45 YGVGFYNVENLFD
+45 YGVGFYNQENLFD
-58 TCHDVGKRDFEY
+58 TCHDVGKRDFEF
-70 LPNGSNRWN
+70 LPTGSNRWN

-95 DLGTDVL
+95 DMGTDVL
-102 PNVGCAVIGMA
+102 PNVGCAIIGLS

-156 SLFTPT
+156 ALFTPT
-162 DTAYHYYIKKDVEA
+162 DTTYHYYYKKDVKEET
-176 EEEDEAREE
+176 EEEAMDELRLSREE
-185 LELTEDEQAVSNA
+185 QALENSVRWDDVEVPDQQPKFPGGASRLVEWLNKSIRYPEAARA
-198 AEKDPTIAAVLKP
+198 AER
-211 DMLPKYPGGVAE
+211 
-223 LMKWMQEEVKYP
+223 
-235 TAAAKDKI
+235 
-243 EGRVLVQFVVNEH
+243 EGRVIVQFVVDKD
-256 GKVVNPKVIKGV
+256 GSALSPMVLSGISPDI
-268 HPLLDAEALRAVS
+268 DSEALRVVG
-281 EMKDWEPGVKNGV
+281 EMPKWEAGMKEGVP
-294 AVRVKYTLPV
+294 VRSKYTIPVTFSFAKANLP
-304 RFAMDGGPDLPKNV
+304 LNV

-345 RFNGSER
+345 RFSGSER
-352 REWAGHQV
+352 REWAGQQV

-375 IFVMGDLNDDP
+375 VFVMGDLNDDP

-396 GKAEIKDVKEG
+396 GKSEIKDVKDG

-412 WYNILAKDGQGTLA
+412 WYNILVKEGQGTLA

-440 PNLLDIS
+440 PNILDRE

-452 TTLKYWKCQIQRR
+452 SSLKYWKCQIFRR

>member
-1 MFDLCYL
+1 
-8 CQHKQLTKM
+8 M
-17 KMKNLRLLLIAFLC
+17 KMKNLRLLLITFLC
-31 TVAVNATAQKKFSV
+31 TVAVNAMAQKKFSV
-45 YGVGFYNVENLFD
+45 YGVGFYNQENLFD
-58 TCHDVGKRDFEY
+58 TCHDEGKRDFEF
-70 LPNGSNRWN
+70 LPSGSNRWN

-95 DLGTDVL
+95 DMGTDVL
-102 PNVGCAVIGMA
+102 PNVGCAIIGLS

-120 LDDLTAEAPLRARG
+120 LDDLTAEEPLRARG

-156 SLFTPT
+156 ALFTPT
-162 DTAYHYYIKKDVEA
+162 DTTYHYYYKKDVKEET
-176 EEEDEAREE
+176 EEEAMDELRLSREE
-185 LELTEDEQAVSNA
+185 QALENSVRWDDVEVPDQQPKFPGGASRLVEWLNKSIRYPEAARA
-198 AEKDPTIAAVLKP
+198 AER
-211 DMLPKYPGGVAE
+211 
-223 LMKWMQEEVKYP
+223 
-235 TAAAKDKI
+235 
-243 EGRVLVQFVVNEH
+243 EGRVIVQFVVDKD
-256 GKVVNPKVIKGV
+256 GSVLSPKVLSGIS
-268 HPLLDAEALRAVS
+268 PDIDAEALRVVG
-281 EMKDWEPGVKNGV
+281 EMPKWEAGMKEGVP
-294 AVRVKYTLPV
+294 VRSKYTIPVTFSFAKVNLP
-304 RFAMDGGPDLPKNV
+304 LNV

-345 RFNGSER
+345 RFSGSER
-352 REWAGHQV
+352 REWAGQQV

-375 IFVMGDLNDDP
+375 VFVMGDLNDDP

-396 GKAEIKDVKEG
+396 GKSEIKDVKDG

-412 WYNILAKDGQGTLA
+412 WYNILVKEGQGTLA

-440 PNLLDIS
+440 PNIIDRE

-452 TTLKYWKCQIQRR
+452 SSLKYWKCQIFRR

>member
-1 MFDLCYL
+1 
-8 CQHKQLTKM
+8 
-17 KMKNLRLLLIAFLC
+17 MKNFRLLLIVFLC
-31 TVAVNATAQKKFSV
+31 GIAMNATAQKKFSV
-45 YGVGFYNVENLFD
+45 YAVGFYNVENLFD

-70 LPNGSNRWN
+70 LPNGTNRWN

-120 LDDLTAEAPLRARG
+120 LDDLTAEEPLRARG

-162 DTAYHYYIKKDVEA
+162 DTVYHYYYNKTKESDVV
-176 EEEDEAREE
+176 EDTVK
-185 LELTEDEQAVSNA
+185 LTDEQKLQAANA
-198 AEKDPTIAAVLKP
+198 QLDTLDI
-211 DMLPKYPGGVAE
+211 DTGLPE
-223 LMKWMQEEVKYP
+223 
-235 TAAAKDKI
+235 
-243 EGRVLVQFVVNEH
+243 
-256 GKVVNPKVIKGV
+256 
-268 HPLLDAEALRAVS
+268 
-281 EMKDWEPGVKNGV
+281 
-294 AVRVKYTLPV
+294 
-304 RFAMDGGPDLPKNV
+304 NV

-345 RFNGSER
+345 RFSGSER
-352 REWAGHQV
+352 REWAGQQV
-360 HKIVEDLLAKNPDNK
+360 HKIVEDLLAKNPENK

-396 GKAEIKDVKEG
+396 GKAEIKDVKKG

-412 WYNILAKDGQGTLA
+412 WYNILAKEGQGTLA

-440 PNLLDIS
+440 PNILDRE

-465 NYLFQTEGRYK
+465 NYLIQTEGRYK

-489 DGYSDHLPTIVY
+489 DGYSDHLPTVVY

>member
-1 MFDLCYL
+1 
-8 CQHKQLTKM
+8 M
-17 KMKNLRLLLIAFLC
+17 KMKNLRLLLITFLC
-31 TVAVNATAQKKFSV
+31 MVAVNAMAQKKFSV
-45 YGVGFYNVENLFD
+45 YGVGFYNQENLFD
-58 TCHDVGKRDFEY
+58 TCHDVGKRDFEF
-70 LPNGSNRWN
+70 LPTGSNRWN

-95 DLGTDVL
+95 DMGTDVL
-102 PNVGCAVIGMA
+102 PNVGCAIIGLS

-120 LDDLTAEAPLRARG
+120 LDDLTAEEPLRARG

-156 SLFTPT
+156 ALFTPT
-162 DTAYHYYIKKDVEA
+162 DTTYHYYYKKDVKEET
-176 EEEDEAREE
+176 EEEAMDELRLSREE
-185 LELTEDEQAVSNA
+185 QALENSVRWDDVEVPDQQPEFPGGASRLVEWLNKSIRYPEAARA
-198 AEKDPTIAAVLKP
+198 AER
-211 DMLPKYPGGVAE
+211 
-223 LMKWMQEEVKYP
+223 
-235 TAAAKDKI
+235 
-243 EGRVLVQFVVNEH
+243 EGRVIVQFVVDKD
-256 GKVVNPKVIKGV
+256 GSVLSPKVLSGIS
-268 HPLLDAEALRAVS
+268 PDIDSEALRVVG
-281 EMKDWEPGVKNGV
+281 EMPKWEAGMKEGVP
-294 AVRVKYTLPV
+294 VRSKYTIPVTFSFAKVNLP
-304 RFAMDGGPDLPKNV
+304 LNV

-345 RFNGSER
+345 RFSGSER
-352 REWAGHQV
+352 REWAGQQV

-375 IFVMGDLNDDP
+375 VFVMGDLNDDP

-396 GKAEIKDVKEG
+396 GKSEIKDVKDG

-412 WYNILAKDGQGTLA
+412 WYNILVKEGQGTLA

-440 PNLLDIS
+440 PNILDRE

-452 TTLKYWKCQIQRR
+452 SSLKYWKCQIFRR

>member
-1 MFDLCYL
+1 
-8 CQHKQLTKM
+8 M
-17 KMKNLRLLLIAFLC
+17 KMKNLRLLLITIMC
-31 TVAVNATAQKKFSV
+31 IVAMNASAQKKFSV
-45 YGVGFYNVENLFD
+45 YGVGFYNQENLFD

-102 PNVGCAVIGMA
+102 PNVGCAIIGLS

-120 LDDLTAEAPLRARG
+120 LDDLTAEEPLRARG
-134 YKYILVEGPDMRG
+134 YKYILVEGPDQRG

-156 SLFTPT
+156 ALFTPT
-162 DTAYHYYIKKDVEA
+162 DTVYHYYYKKDVKEET
-176 EEEDEAREE
+176 EEEAADELRLSNE
-185 LELTEDEQAVSNA
+185 EQAVA
-198 AEKDPTIAAVLKP
+198 DAVEKDPTVVDVLKP
-211 DMLPKYPGGVAE
+211 DMLPKYPGGMAE
-223 LMKWMQEEVKYP
+223 LMKWLQKEVKYP

-281 EMKDWEPGVKNGV
+281 EMKDWEQGVKDGV
-294 AVRVKYTLPV
+294 AVRVRYTLPV
-304 RFAMDGGPDLPKNV
+304 RFAIGGTDVPENV

-345 RFNGSER
+345 RFSGSER
-352 REWAGHQV
+352 REWAGQQV

-412 WYNILAKDGQGTLA
+412 WYNILVKEGQGTLA

-440 PNLLDIS
+440 PNILDRE

-452 TTLKYWKCQIQRR
+452 SSLKY
-465 NYLFQTEGRYK
+465 
-476 GNPKRTHAGGVWL
+476 HAGGVWL

>member
-1 MFDLCYL
+1 
-8 CQHKQLTKM
+8 M
-17 KMKNLRLLLIAFLC
+17 KMKNLRLLLITFLC
-31 TVAVNATAQKKFSV
+31 TVAVNAMAQKKFSV
-45 YGVGFYNVENLFD
+45 YGVGFYNQENLFD
-58 TCHDVGKRDFEY
+58 TCHDEGKRDFEF
-70 LPNGSNRWN
+70 LPTGSNRWN

-95 DLGTDVL
+95 DMGTDVL
-102 PNVGCAVIGMA
+102 PNVGCAIIGLS

-120 LDDLTAEAPLRARG
+120 LDDLTAEEPLRARG

-156 SLFTPT
+156 ALFTPT
-162 DTAYHYYIKKDVEA
+162 DTTYHYYYKKDVKEET
-176 EEEDEAREE
+176 EEEAMDELRLSREE
-185 LELTEDEQAVSNA
+185 QALENSVRWDDVEVPDQQPKFPGGASRLVEWLNKSIRYPEAARA
-198 AEKDPTIAAVLKP
+198 AER
-211 DMLPKYPGGVAE
+211 
-223 LMKWMQEEVKYP
+223 
-235 TAAAKDKI
+235 
-243 EGRVLVQFVVNEH
+243 EGRVIVQFVVDKD
-256 GKVVNPKVIKGV
+256 GSVLSPKVLSGIS
-268 HPLLDAEALRAVS
+268 PDIDAEALRVVG
-281 EMKDWEPGVKNGV
+281 EMPKWEAGMKEGVP
-294 AVRVKYTLPV
+294 VRSKYTIPVTFSFAKVNLP
-304 RFAMDGGPDLPKNV
+304 LNV

-345 RFNGSER
+345 RFSGSER
-352 REWAGHQV
+352 REWAGQQV

-375 IFVMGDLNDDP
+375 VFVMGDLNDDP

-396 GKAEIKDVKEG
+396 GKSEIKDVKDG

-412 WYNILAKDGQGTLA
+412 WYNILVKEGQGTLV

-440 PNLLDIS
+440 PNIIDRE

-452 TTLKYWKCQIQRR
+452 SSLKYWKCQIFRR

>member
-1 MFDLCYL
+1 
-8 CQHKQLTKM
+8 M

-162 DTAYHYYIKKDVEA
+162 DTAYHYYYNKTEGMDVVEDTVKLTDEQKLQAANAQLDTLDVE
-176 EEEDEAREE
+176 
-185 LELTEDEQAVSNA
+185 
-198 AEKDPTIAAVLKP
+198 
-211 DMLPKYPGGVAE
+211 
-223 LMKWMQEEVKYP
+223 
-235 TAAAKDKI
+235 TA
-243 EGRVLVQFVVNEH
+243 
-256 GKVVNPKVIKGV
+256 
-268 HPLLDAEALRAVS
+268 
-281 EMKDWEPGVKNGV
+281 
-294 AVRVKYTLPV
+294 
-304 RFAMDGGPDLPKNV
+304 LPKNV
-318 SHTRGFLTITGK
+318 SQTRGFLTITGK

-386 TNKSVTEGLR
+386 MNKSVTEGLR

-440 PNLLDIS
+440 PNILNRD

-452 TTLKYWKCQIQRR
+452 SSLKYWKCQIHRR

-489 DGYSDHLPTIVY
+489 DGYSDHLPTVVY

>member
-1 MFDLCYL
+1 MI
-8 CQHKQLTKM
+8 T
-17 KMKNLRLLLIAFLC
+17 FLC
-31 TVAVNATAQKKFSV
+31 TVAVNAMAQKKFSV
-45 YGVGFYNVENLFD
+45 YGVGFYNQENLFD
-58 TCHDVGKRDFEY
+58 TCHDVGKRDFEF
-70 LPNGSNRWN
+70 LPTGSNRWN

-95 DLGTDVL
+95 DMGTDVL
-102 PNVGCAVIGMA
+102 PNVGCAIIGLS

-156 SLFTPT
+156 ALFTPT
-162 DTAYHYYIKKDVEA
+162 DTTYHYYYKKDVKEET
-176 EEEDEAREE
+176 EEEAMDELRLSREE
-185 LELTEDEQAVSNA
+185 QALENSVRWDDVEVPDQQPEFPGGASRLVEWLNKSIRYPEAARA
-198 AEKDPTIAAVLKP
+198 AER
-211 DMLPKYPGGVAE
+211 
-223 LMKWMQEEVKYP
+223 
-235 TAAAKDKI
+235 
-243 EGRVLVQFVVNEH
+243 EGRVIVQFVVDKD
-256 GKVVNPKVIKGV
+256 GSVLSPKVLSGIS
-268 HPLLDAEALRAVS
+268 PDIDSEALRVVG
-281 EMKDWEPGVKNGV
+281 EMPKWEAGMKEGVP
-294 AVRVKYTLPV
+294 VRSKYTIPVTFSFAKVNLP
-304 RFAMDGGPDLPKNV
+304 LNV

-345 RFNGSER
+345 RFSGSER
-352 REWAGHQV
+352 REWAGQQV

-396 GKAEIKDVKEG
+396 GKSEIKDVKDG

-412 WYNILAKDGQGTLA
+412 WYNILVKEGQGTLA

-440 PNLLDIS
+440 PNILDRE

-452 TTLKYWKCQIQRR
+452 SSLKYWKCQIFRR

>member
-1 MFDLCYL
+1 
-8 CQHKQLTKM
+8 M
-17 KMKNLRLLLIAFLC
+17 KMKNLRLLLIIFLC
-31 TVAVNATAQKKFSV
+31 TVAVNAMAQKKFSV
-45 YGVGFYNVENLFD
+45 YGVGFYNQENLFD
-58 TCHDVGKRDFEY
+58 TCHDVGKRDFEF
-70 LPNGSNRWN
+70 LPTGSNRWN

-95 DLGTDVL
+95 DMGTDVL
-102 PNVGCAVIGMA
+102 PNVGCAIIGLS

-156 SLFTPT
+156 ALFTPT
-162 DTAYHYYIKKDVEA
+162 DTTYHYYYKKDVKEET
-176 EEEDEAREE
+176 EEEAMDELRLSREE
-185 LELTEDEQAVSNA
+185 QALENSVRWDDVEVPDQQPEFPGGASRLVEWLNKSIRYPEAARA
-198 AEKDPTIAAVLKP
+198 AER
-211 DMLPKYPGGVAE
+211 
-223 LMKWMQEEVKYP
+223 
-235 TAAAKDKI
+235 
-243 EGRVLVQFVVNEH
+243 EGRVIVQFVVDKD
-256 GKVVNPKVIKGV
+256 GSVLSPKVLSGIS
-268 HPLLDAEALRAVS
+268 PDIDSEALRVVG
-281 EMKDWEPGVKNGV
+281 EMPKWEAGMKEGVP
-294 AVRVKYTLPV
+294 VRSKYTIPVTFSFAKVNLP
-304 RFAMDGGPDLPKNV
+304 LNV

-345 RFNGSER
+345 RFSGSER
-352 REWAGHQV
+352 REWAGQQV

-396 GKAEIKDVKEG
+396 GKSEIKDVKDG

-412 WYNILAKDGQGTLA
+412 WYNILVKEGQGTLA

-440 PNLLDIS
+440 PNILDRE

-452 TTLKYWKCQIQRR
+452 SSLKYWKCQIFRR

>member
-1 MFDLCYL
+1 MI
-8 CQHKQLTKM
+8 T
-17 KMKNLRLLLIAFLC
+17 FLC
-31 TVAVNATAQKKFSV
+31 TVAVNAMAQKKFSV
-45 YGVGFYNVENLFD
+45 YGVGFYNQENLFD
-58 TCHDVGKRDFEY
+58 TCHDVGKRDFEF
-70 LPNGSNRWN
+70 LPTGSNRWN

-95 DLGTDVL
+95 DMGTDVL
-102 PNVGCAVIGMA
+102 PNVGCAIIGLS

-156 SLFTPT
+156 ALFTPT
-162 DTAYHYYIKKDVEA
+162 DTTYHYYYKKDVKEET
-176 EEEDEAREE
+176 EEEAMDELRLSREE
-185 LELTEDEQAVSNA
+185 QALENSVRWDDVEVPDQQPKFPGGASRLVEWLNKSIRYPEAARA
-198 AEKDPTIAAVLKP
+198 AER
-211 DMLPKYPGGVAE
+211 
-223 LMKWMQEEVKYP
+223 
-235 TAAAKDKI
+235 
-243 EGRVLVQFVVNEH
+243 EGRVIVQFVVDKD
-256 GKVVNPKVIKGV
+256 GSVLSPKVLSGIS
-268 HPLLDAEALRAVS
+268 PDIDAEALRVVG
-281 EMKDWEPGVKNGV
+281 EMPKWEAGMKEGVP
-294 AVRVKYTLPV
+294 VRSKYTIPVTFSFAKANLP
-304 RFAMDGGPDLPKNV
+304 LNV

-345 RFNGSER
+345 RFSGSER
-352 REWAGHQV
+352 REWAGQQV

-396 GKAEIKDVKEG
+396 GKSEIKDVKDG

-412 WYNILAKDGQGTLA
+412 WYNILVKEGQGTLA

-440 PNLLDIS
+440 PNILDRE

-452 TTLKYWKCQIQRR
+452 SSLKYWKCQIFRR

>member
-1 MFDLCYL
+1 
-8 CQHKQLTKM
+8 M
-17 KMKNLRLLLIAFLC
+17 KMKNLRLLLITFLC
-31 TVAVNATAQKKFSV
+31 TVAVNAMAQKKFSV
-45 YGVGFYNVENLFD
+45 YGVGFYNQENLFD
-58 TCHDVGKRDFEY
+58 TCHDVGKRDFEF
-70 LPNGSNRWN
+70 LPTGSNRWN

-95 DLGTDVL
+95 DMGTDVL
-102 PNVGCAVIGMA
+102 PNVGCAIIGLS

-156 SLFTPT
+156 ALFTPT
-162 DTAYHYYIKKDVEA
+162 DTTYHYYYKKDVKEET
-176 EEEDEAREE
+176 EEEAMDELRLSREE
-185 LELTEDEQAVSNA
+185 QALENSVRWDDVEVPDQQPEFPGGASRLVEWLNKSIRYPEAARA
-198 AEKDPTIAAVLKP
+198 AER
-211 DMLPKYPGGVAE
+211 
-223 LMKWMQEEVKYP
+223 
-235 TAAAKDKI
+235 
-243 EGRVLVQFVVNEH
+243 EGRVIVQFVVDKD
-256 GKVVNPKVIKGV
+256 GSVLSPKVLSGIS
-268 HPLLDAEALRAVS
+268 PDIDSEALRVVG
-281 EMKDWEPGVKNGV
+281 EMPKWEAGMKEGVP
-294 AVRVKYTLPV
+294 VRSKYTIPVTFSFAKVNLP
-304 RFAMDGGPDLPKNV
+304 LNV

-345 RFNGSER
+345 RFSGSER
-352 REWAGHQV
+352 REWAGQQV

-396 GKAEIKDVKEG
+396 GKSEIKDVKDG

-412 WYNILAKDGQGTLA
+412 WYNILVKEGQGTLA

-440 PNLLDIS
+440 PNILDRE
-447 GKKDY
+447 GKKDFSS
-452 TTLKYWKCQIQRR
+452 LKYWKCQIFRR

>member
-1 MFDLCYL
+1 M
-8 CQHKQLTKM
+8 M
-17 KMKNLRLLLIAFLC
+17 KMKNLRLLLITFLC
-31 TVAVNATAQKKFSV
+31 TVAVNAMAQKKFSV
-45 YGVGFYNVENLFD
+45 YGVGFYNQENLFD
-58 TCHDVGKRDFEY
+58 TCHDVGKRDFEF
-70 LPNGSNRWN
+70 LPTGSNRWN

-95 DLGTDVL
+95 DMGTDVL
-102 PNVGCAVIGMA
+102 PNVGCAIIGLS

-120 LDDLTAEAPLRARG
+120 LDGLTAEEPLRARG

-156 SLFTPT
+156 ALFTPT
-162 DTAYHYYIKKDVEA
+162 DTTYHYYYKKDVKEET
-176 EEEDEAREE
+176 EEEAMDELRLSREE
-185 LELTEDEQAVSNA
+185 QALENSVRWDDVEVPDQQPEFPGGASRLVEWLNKSIRYPEAARA
-198 AEKDPTIAAVLKP
+198 AER
-211 DMLPKYPGGVAE
+211 
-223 LMKWMQEEVKYP
+223 
-235 TAAAKDKI
+235 
-243 EGRVLVQFVVNEH
+243 EGRVIVQFVVDKD
-256 GKVVNPKVIKGV
+256 GSVLSPKVLSGIS
-268 HPLLDAEALRAVS
+268 PDIDSEALRVVG
-281 EMKDWEPGVKNGV
+281 EMPKWEAGMKEGVP
-294 AVRVKYTLPV
+294 VRSKYTIPVTFSFAKVNLP
-304 RFAMDGGPDLPKNV
+304 LNV

-345 RFNGSER
+345 RFSGSER
-352 REWAGHQV
+352 REWAGQQV

-375 IFVMGDLNDDP
+375 VFVMGDLNDDP

-396 GKAEIKDVKEG
+396 GKSEIKDVKDG

-412 WYNILAKDGQGTLA
+412 WYNILVKEGQGTLA

-440 PNLLDIS
+440 PNILDRE

-452 TTLKYWKCQIQRR
+452 SSLKYWKCQIFRR